1 MNGNIRRRQELIH
14 PENSLT
20 TEDIENR
27 KEIAKNVMVF
37 GKGISM
43 TFMILGAILIAFLL
57 TNYSGVIRFYIAFFG
72 ILLDITAGV
81 VIAYNIGN
89 KMQKVLNTNKLIV

>member
-1 MNGNIRRRQELIH
+1 MNGNTRRKQELYH

-20 TEDIENR
+20 TEEIKNR
-27 KEIAKNVMVF
+27 KEIVKNVIIF

-43 TFMILGAILIAFLL
+43 IFMILGALLIVFLL
-57 TNYSGVIRFYIAFFG
+57 TNYSGAIRFYIAFFG

-89 KMQKVLNTNKLIV
+89 KMQKVLNTNINIL